1 MNNNVKD
8 KEQCIA
14 PRLTQA
20 IIDSKIKDIYF
31 DVLSDGTTTVCTIL
45 LENRFKV
52 NGMAHC
58 VSKENYN
65 KELGEEMSLKEAKRD
80 IWKYEGYLLTQ
91 RIYEIENAL

>member
-31 DVLSDGTTTVCTIL
+31 DVLS
-45 LENRFKV
+45 
-52 NGMAHC
+52 
-58 VSKENYN
+58 ENYN